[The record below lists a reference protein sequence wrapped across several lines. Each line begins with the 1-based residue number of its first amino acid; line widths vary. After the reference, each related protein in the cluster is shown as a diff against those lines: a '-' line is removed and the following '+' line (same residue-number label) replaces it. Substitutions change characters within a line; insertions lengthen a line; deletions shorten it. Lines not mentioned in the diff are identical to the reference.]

1 MGMCRCP
8 YNEVAS
14 FVYRY
19 SKGNRDIEILE
30 VGSGDGNNLWYLRKE
45 GLNICGIE
53 ISQDRIN
60 NARIRLSEDN
70 LEVEIKQGSFT
81 EIEYEDNMFDLVID
95 RGAITCVSYEEA
107 KKAISEI
114 HRVLKKDG
122 YFYFNPYS
130 EQDSNLLKGSFTEDG
145 RVKLFKNGL
154 DKYAGINF
162 YSVKDIINIFDDN
175 DWQIIEFNSSIIKKE
190 LISSRNLNTGTFEI
204 VAKKIN

>member
-30 VGSGDGNNLWYLRKE
+30 VGSGDGNNLWYLTKE
-45 GLNICGIE
+45 GFNIRGIE

-60 NARIRLSEDN
+60 NARMRLREDN

-95 RGAITCVSYEEA
+95 RGAITCVNYDEA

-114 HRVLKKDG
+114 HRVLNKDG

-145 RVKLFKNGL
+145 RVKLSENGL

-162 YSVKDIINIFDDN
+162 YSVKDIINIFDDKY
-175 DWQIIEFNSSIIKKE
+175 WKIIEFNSITKKE

>member
-30 VGSGDGNNLWYLRKE
+30 VGSGDGNNLWYLTKE
-45 GLNICGIE
+45 GFNIRGIE
-53 ISQDRIN
+53 ISQERIN
-60 NARIRLSEDN
+60 NARMRLREDN

-95 RGAITCVSYEEA
+95 RGAITCVNYDEA

-114 HRVLKKDG
+114 HRVLNKDG
-122 YFYFNPYS
+122 YLIIRVNSSNDIYTKPGKEKEIEEEFYF
-130 EQDSNLLKGSFTEDG
+130 DG
-145 RVKLFKNGL
+145 DIYKKYYNEEELRKLFKNFTI
-154 DKYAGINF
+154 Y
-162 YSVKDIINIFDDN
+162 Y
-175 DWQIIEFNSSIIKKE
+175 IEEKKMDRYKKPKILWE
-190 LISSRNLNTGTFEI
+190 LCLR
-204 VAKKIN
+204 KK